1 MSTTEAAYFYIE
13 PAAVNLTE
21 KEVDTFVY
29 CKEKVATQLTD
40 LVHERALTPKRGDI
54 ISLIP
59 DEDRYRNDGCFIFD
73 GDKVIPLDTEFDDY
87 GHLPS
92 SIQVSDTE
100 FSITHWQDVVG
111 HNCIFWLAQPILDR
125 MTLHWDSEKHLY
137 IGSTIIG
144 RAQHAC
150 IIRPADEKY
159 LMEILEGRDEP
170 PIESPEKVPL
180 TRVSILELMPAS
192 AVLADLRAG
201 KYYFDLNDGDLDC
214 IDWDYQPAKMFYAI
228 PKELYNKE

>member
-21 KEVDTFVY
+21 KEVATFVY
-29 CKEKVATQLTD
+29 GEEEVAAQLTD

-54 ISLIP
+54 IGLIP
-59 DEDRYRNDGCFIFD
+59 DEERYRNDGCFIFD
-73 GDKVIPLDTEFDDY
+73 GSKVIPLDNSIDDY
-87 GHLPS
+87 GAVPP

-100 FSITHWQDVVG
+100 FSITHWRDVVG

-144 RAQHAC
+144 SAQHAC

-159 LMEILEGRDEP
+159 LIDILEGRGVP
-170 PIESPEKVPL
+170 PIETPEK
-180 TRVSILELMPAS
+180 
-192 AVLADLRAG
+192 VLADLRAG
-201 KYYFDLNDGDLDC
+201 KYYFDLNEGDLDC

-228 PKELYNKE
+228 PKDL